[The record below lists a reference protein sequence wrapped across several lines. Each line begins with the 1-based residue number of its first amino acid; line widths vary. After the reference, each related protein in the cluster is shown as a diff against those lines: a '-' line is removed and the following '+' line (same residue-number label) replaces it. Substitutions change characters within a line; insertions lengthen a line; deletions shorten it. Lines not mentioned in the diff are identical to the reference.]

1 MKKILISD
9 PVDRKCEEILKK
21 AGYEVDYKTG
31 LSTDELSEIIQGYD
45 ALVVRSETKVTPELI
60 SNMENME
67 VIGRAGTGVDN
78 INLDAA
84 TRKGIIVMNTPGGNT
99 VSTAEHTMAL
109 MLSMLRNIPQAN
121 QSLRSGKWDRKS
133 FKGTELYGKV
143 IGVIGLG
150 KVGREVVSRSKAFG
164 MKVIGYDPVLSK
176 EIADKMGIKLVDL
189 DVIFAQS
196 DIITVHVPL
205 SNETKHLINSETLK
219 KCKDG
224 VRIINCARG
233 GIVDETALIEA
244 LGSGKVS
251 SAAFDVYEVE
261 PPDLKSRLLNHSKVV
276 CTPHLGASTEEA
288 QIKVAVQIAEQIVN
302 LFKNGRISGGVNAS
316 DIEAGSNKELNFY
329 VKLAENLGC
338 LQAQMIKGQLKQV
351 NLSYSGELL
360 YSSIN
365 LISTAVMKGFLSRV
379 RTESVNY
386 INAPF
391 FSKEMGIII
400 NETKTVANINYKNL
414 LEVEFI
420 TEEEK
425 HSLAGTVFGNN
436 EIRLVNVDGFYLEF
450 KPEGEMI
457 FYSNVDRPGVLASVG
472 KILAEANINIAGLSL
487 GRLGKGEK
495 AITVINID
503 SPINTDI
510 LNSISDIDGIGN
522 AFVVRA

>member
-9 PVDRKCEEILKK
+9 PVDQKCAEIFKE
-21 AGYEVDYKTG
+21 AGYEVDFKTG
-31 LSTDELSEIIQGYD
+31 LSWDELSNIIQDYNG
-45 ALVVRSETKVTPELI
+45 LVVRSETKVTPELI
-60 SNMENME
+60 SKMYNME

-78 INLDAA
+78 INLEAA

-109 MLSMLRNIPQAN
+109 MLSMFRNIPQAN

-164 MKVIGYDPVLSK
+164 MKVIGYDPVLSN
-176 EIADKMGIKLVDL
+176 EIADKMGIELADL

-196 DIITVHVPL
+196 DLITVHVPL
-205 SNETKHLINSETLK
+205 SDETKHLINSETLNR
-219 KCKDG
+219 CKDG
-224 VRIINCARG
+224 VRVINCARG
-233 GIVDETALIEA
+233 GIVDETALLEA
-244 LGSGKVS
+244 LNLGKVS

-261 PPDLKSRLLNHSKVV
+261 PPDLNSKLLNHPKVV

-288 QIKVAVQIAEQIVN
+288 QVKVAIQIAEQIVD
-302 LFKNGRISGGVNAS
+302 LFKNKRISGGVNAS
-316 DIEAGSNKELNFY
+316 DVEAGSNKELNSY
-329 VKLAENLGC
+329 VKLAESLGC
-338 LQAQMIKGQLKQV
+338 LQAQMVKGQLKQV
-351 NLSYSGELL
+351 NLHYSGELL
-360 YSSIN
+360 HSSTN
-365 LISTAVMKGFLSRV
+365 LLSTAVMKGFLSKM

-391 FSKEMGIII
+391 FSKEMGIVV
-400 NETKTVANINYKNL
+400 NETKTGANTNYKNL
-414 LEVEFI
+414 LEIEFI
-420 TEEEK
+420 ADKEK

-436 EIRLVNVDGFYLEF
+436 EIRLVDVDGFHLEL
-450 KPEGEMI
+450 KPEGDMI

-495 AITVINID
+495 AITVI
-503 SPINTDI
+503 S
-510 LNSISDIDGIGN
+510 IDGSMNKDTLKKISEIEGVGN
-522 AFVVRA
+522 AFEVRI

>member
-9 PVDRKCEEILKK
+9 PVDQKCSEILKE
-21 AGYEVDYKTG
+21 AGYQVDYKTG
-31 LSTDELSEIIQGYD
+31 LSAEDLSQIIHDYNG
-45 ALVVRSETKVTPELI
+45 LVVRSETKVTPELI
-60 SNMENME
+60 SKMNNME

-78 INLDAA
+78 INLNAA

-109 MLSMLRNIPQAN
+109 MLSMFRNVPQAN
-121 QSLRSGKWDRKS
+121 QSLRSGKWDRKI

-176 EIADKMGIKLVDL
+176 EIADKMGIELTEL
-189 DVIFAQS
+189 DTIFAQS
-196 DIITVHVPL
+196 DLITVHVPL
-205 SNETKHLINSETLK
+205 SNETKHLINSETLS

-233 GIVDETALIEA
+233 GIVDEAALLEA
-244 LGSGKVS
+244 LDSGKAL

-261 PPDLKSRLLNHSKVV
+261 PPDLSNKLLSHPKVV

-288 QIKVAVQIAEQIVN
+288 QIKVAIQIAEQIVD
-302 LFKNGRISGGVNAS
+302 LFKNNRISGGVNAF
-316 DIEAGSNKELNFY
+316 DIEAGSNIELNSY
-329 VKLAENLGC
+329 VKLAESLGS

-351 NLSYSGELL
+351 NLNYSGELL
-360 YSSIN
+360 HSSTN
-365 LISTAVMKGFLSRV
+365 PLSTATMKGFLSKL

-391 FSKEMGIII
+391 FSKEMGIVV
-400 NETKTVANINYKNL
+400 NETKTGANTDYKNL
-414 LEVEFI
+414 LEIEFFADK
-420 TEEEK
+420 EK

-436 EIRLVNVDGFYLEF
+436 EIRLVNVDGFHLEL
-450 KPEGEMI
+450 KPEGDMI

-472 KILAEANINIAGLSL
+472 KILAEADINIAGLSL
-487 GRLGKGEK
+487 GRSGKGEK
-495 AITVINID
+495 AITVISID
-503 SPINTDI
+503 SPINKEI
-510 LNSISDIDGIGN
+510 LKKISEIEGIEN
-522 AFVVRA
+522 AFVVRV